1 MIRLSRQGWNNV
13 IIYGVL
19 ALFFLFYIAPN
30 HLAMMRSKEQL
41 QAVAPG
47 QRLLQIQF
55 PAVLLKQAGP
65 VWRAESKRVMA
76 PAASAA
82 LIQQTVTAWQQLQ
95 LPQPQVNDALLA
107 QVCLIDL
114 TLSDEQQV
122 AHWRLLLS
130 EQQYWLE
137 SAAGLYAI
145 DAKQALQLCPAEF
158 R

>member
-55 PAVLLKQAGP
+55 PAAVLK
-65 VWRAESKRVMA
+65 
-76 PAASAA
+76 
-82 LIQQTVTAWQQLQ
+82 
-95 LPQPQVNDALLA
+95 
-107 QVCLIDL
+107 
-114 TLSDEQQV
+114 
-122 AHWRLLLS
+122 
-130 EQQYWLE
+130 
-137 SAAGLYAI
+137 
-145 DAKQALQLCPAEF
+145 
-158 R
+158 